1 MNWIL
6 TELRFMDLL
15 KLYTRNTLLRPGRS
29 CTMCEAERLHKSW
42 LDVCLLP

>member
-15 KLYTRNTLLRPGRS
+15 KLYTRNTPLRPGRLR
-29 CTMCEAERLHKSW
+29 TMREAERLHKSW
-42 LDVCLLP
+42 LAVCPLP